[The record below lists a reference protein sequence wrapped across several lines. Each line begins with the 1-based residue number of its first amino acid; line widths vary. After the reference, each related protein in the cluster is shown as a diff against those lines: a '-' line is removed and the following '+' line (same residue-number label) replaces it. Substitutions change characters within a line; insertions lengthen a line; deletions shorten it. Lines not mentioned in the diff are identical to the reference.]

1 MNKSKIC
8 FLKTLMFFFIITAP
22 CNSVSLTLF
31 KPELQLVW
39 NLNHASM
46 RLKMNIAKWPAE
58 LRTLQ
63 NSLKFNA
70 MDPQEGY
77 VLYSFVQQIWF
88 ATEAMQYIFKYLLCH
103 TLLIT
108 MNGRAQM
115 ERQRLQYPLQSI
127 VRTVEIFRVRLWQLV
142 LNASQCSPFLILE
155 SLSWNSSI
163 FQFPSENIFLF
174 NNLR

>member
-1 MNKSKIC
+1 MC
-8 FLKTLMFFFIITAP
+8 QWL
-22 CNSVSLTLF
+22 CLF
-31 KPELQLVW
+31 KGELQLVW
-39 NLNHASM
+39 NLNHVSI
-46 RLKMNIAKWPAE
+46 RLKMNRAKWHAE
-58 LRTLQ
+58 FRTLH
-63 NSLKFNA
+63 NSLSFNA
-70 MDPQEGY
+70 TDLQEDY
-77 VLYSFVQQIWF
+77 VLYFFVHQIWF

>member
-63 NSLKFNA
+63 NSLSFNA

-108 MNGRAQM
+108 VNGRAQM

-142 LNASQCSPFLILE
+142 LNASQCSPFFNTWKSVMKQFYFSIPFWKYILI
-155 SLSWNSSI
+155 
-163 FQFPSENIFLF
+163 
-174 NNLR
+174 